1 MSISKSMS
9 LMVLHTTIFTS
20 LCLSLAALWTE
31 HNLLSCQHWSQHS
44 LIVHLVLVFLEL
56 VFMFRTFWLA
66 SSLCYLGVISASLAI
81 VMTHGV
87 GGFLSGLVITQ
98 LPYRLR
104 RRLILII
111 ISNVVMTVVVLPW
124 EANMVRYLTFHR
136 VDEHLILDFSFVGL
150 LRQIKLTNSFLK
162 FRVRFVQ
169 AFLCFHCF
177 RFSLRYLFWHKSG
190 LFIHL
195 CHSLLGEYWLII
207 I

>member
-1 MSISKSMS
+1 MWVIFAAQRCFLLNHRLWIPFIGRMSISKSMS

-20 LCLSLAALWTE
+20 LCLSLATLWTE

-87 GGFLSGLVITQ
+87 GGFLSWLVITQ

-124 EANMVRYLTFHR
+124 EANMVRYLTSFTPTQS
-136 VDEHLILDFSFVGL
+136 VLDLNIV
-150 LRQIKLTNSFLK
+150 
-162 FRVRFVQ
+162 
-169 AFLCFHCF
+169 
-177 RFSLRYLFWHKSG
+177 
-190 LFIHL
+190 
-195 CHSLLGEYWLII
+195 
-207 I
+207 